1 MKIYVLRHG
10 QTSWNVDRKIQG
22 KQDTELNE
30 VGIRQ
35 AYEAKEKFNMLNID
49 LIMCSPLKRT
59 KKTAE
64 IINQD
69 KNLHI
74 IYKKELIERDLGEFE
89 GKDCE
94 TEEGDIYNYYKNES
108 KMKIEPV
115 VELCNRINNLLEEIK
130 NKYGDKR
137 RTEIIQGTFDLEDED
152 LIPIEDVI
160 ISLTNNGY
168 VKRMP
173 VDTYKSQNRGG
184 RGVKGM
190 ATNSDDIVTSL
201 INMSTHD
208 DLLFFTNFGKVYRLK
223 GYNIPEFGR
232 AAKGLP
238 VVNLLNLD
246 KGENIKSM
254 ISINRKEVEENS
266 NYYLFFA
273 TKNGLVKRVSINEF
287 ERIRQ
292 SGKIAISLRDDD
304 QLVQVKLTS
313 GEDQILI
320 AASNGKLVRFEE
332 MNVRPMGRS
341 ASGVKG
347 INVDGSEVIGMT
359 TDKEGQYI
367 MVVTERGYGKMSPL
381 EEYRLSNR
389 GGKGVKTINATER
402 NGQIVALRAVNGD
415 EDLLIITDDGIMI
428 RLPMEQVK
436 TAGRAT
442 QGVRLI
448 KVNDENKVSSV
459 EVVEKAIEQN
469 EDDSE
474 VE

>member
-1 MKIYVLRHG
+1 MNKL
-10 QTSWNVDRKIQG
+10 
-22 KQDTELNE
+22 L
-30 VGIRQ
+30 
-35 AYEAKEKFNMLNID
+35 
-49 LIMCSPLKRT
+49 
-59 KKTAE
+59 E
-64 IINQD
+64 IIADLKDILENRER
-69 KNLHI
+69 LLSI
-74 IYKKELIERDLGEFE
+74 INDE
-89 GKDCE
+89 
-94 TEEGDIYNYYKNES
+94 
-108 KMKIEPV
+108 
-115 VELCNRINNLLEEIK
+115 LEEIK

-273 TKNGLVKRVSINEF
+273 TKKGLDRKS
-287 ERIRQ
+287 
-292 SGKIAISLRDDD
+292 
-304 QLVQVKLTS
+304 
-313 GEDQILI
+313 
-320 AASNGKLVRFEE
+320 
-332 MNVRPMGRS
+332 
-341 ASGVKG
+341 
-347 INVDGSEVIGMT
+347 
-359 TDKEGQYI
+359 
-367 MVVTERGYGKMSPL
+367 VV
-381 EEYRLSNR
+381 
-389 GGKGVKTINATER
+389 
-402 NGQIVALRAVNGD
+402 
-415 EDLLIITDDGIMI
+415 
-428 RLPMEQVK
+428 
-436 TAGRAT
+436 
-442 QGVRLI
+442 
-448 KVNDENKVSSV
+448 
-459 EVVEKAIEQN
+459 
-469 EDDSE
+469 
-474 VE
+474 